1 MHKHTLTWV
10 AIIGVIA
17 LMFVRLPVMIAKQD
31 SIVNTFSS
39 LVEVNAL
46 VKQRYVDPVVDNRLV
61 DGAIRGMMFQLD
73 PYSVYIAPDELHT
86 FEHHNSGEYVGV
98 GIEVGIEGG
107 LPTVITP
114 IESSPAAKAG
124 VRPGDVIYSIDGQS
138 VKGRSIF
145 ELETMLVGAPGT
157 SVRMRVLHSGQQEP
171 VALTMIREPVS
182 IRTVRGFRRTSS
194 GEWDYWIEP
203 SQHIAY
209 VRVSNF
215 LHNTLRDFDQ
225 VINQLRAEG
234 LRGLII
240 DLRFNPGGIMHQAI
254 GMVDHFVHDGI
265 ILSTVTRRQSVEEY
279 RATLKD
285 TIDDIKLVVLINAG
299 SASASEIVA
308 GALQTHHRAQ
318 IVGERSFGK
327 GSVQH
332 LIYLSDKTA
341 AVKLT
346 VAYYRLPDGSIIHR
360 TSRNT
365 STDSWGIKPDV
376 RIALQDEE
384 IEQILQSRHKL
395 DRILSEPVKAGMNKD
410 HAQRVAYSNPSRF
423 ELVRDRQLLE
433 SLKILR
439 KKIN

>member
-31 SIVNTFSS
+31 SVMNTYSA

-46 VKQRYVDPVVDNRLV
+46 VKQRYVEPIEGNRLV

-73 PYSVYIAPDELHT
+73 PYSGYIAPDELRT
-86 FEHHNSGEYVGV
+86 FEHHNSGEYIGV
-98 GIEVGIEGG
+98 GIEMGMEGG
-107 LPTVITP
+107 LPTVIAP

-124 VRPGDVIYSIDGQS
+124 VRPGDVIFSIDGQS
-138 VKGRSIF
+138 AKGRSIF
-145 ELETMLVGAPGT
+145 DLVTMLTGAPGT
-157 SVRMRVLHSGQQEP
+157 SVRMRVLHSDQQETE
-171 VALTMIREPVS
+171 ALTMIREPVS
-182 IRTVRGFRRTSS
+182 IRTIRGFRRTTSE
-194 GEWDYWIEP
+194 EWDYWIDS
-203 SQHIAY
+203 SQRIGY

-215 LHNTLRDFDQ
+215 LHNTMRDFDQ
-225 VINQLRAEG
+225 VIHQLQAEG

-254 GMVDHFVHDGI
+254 GMVDLFVRDGI
-265 ILSTVTRRQSVEEY
+265 ILSTVTRRHAVEEY

-285 TIDDIKLVVLINAG
+285 TLNDIKLVVLINGG
-299 SASASEIVA
+299 SASAAEIVA
-308 GALQTHHRAQ
+308 GALQVHHRAE

-332 LIYLSDKTA
+332 LIYLSDQAA

-346 VAYYRLPDGSIIHR
+346 VAYYRLPDGKIIHR
-360 TSRNT
+360 SSRNN
-365 STDSWGIKPDV
+365 SSDSWGIYPDV
-376 RIALQDEE
+376 YIALQNEE
-384 IEQILQSRHKL
+384 VEQILQSRHTL
-395 DRILSEPVKAGMNKD
+395 DYIPVKPEKASLKKD
-410 HAQRVAYSNPSRF
+410 HVQRVSHSTHSRF

-439 KKIN
+439 TKIN